1 MKILMVHQNYP
12 GQYRELLTWLIEQGG
27 HEIVF
32 LTQKEGVPQ
41 RAGVKVI
48 RYRAHHK
55 PSDAA
60 YALTKYWEECCG
72 NGLGAARAMEQLDA
86 EGFVPDIILGH
97 IGWGELTFVRQVW
110 KDVPVI
116 GYFEYYYLF
125 EGGSVG
131 FDPEFPATSDTRY
144 ILHARNAM
152 NFANIETVTLG
163 VVPTK
168 WQQDTF
174 PKSFHGKFYTCHDG
188 IRTDRLLPNP
198 DASIGLSRLK
208 RNITRNDEIITYMAR
223 NLEPV
228 RGFHQFMRA
237 LPKILDARPNA
248 RALIIG
254 GYEAS
259 YGRKSDIEG
268 GYRAQMEREVGKD
281 LDWSR
286 VHFLGRVPYD
296 DFRKIICLS
305 RCHIYLTV
313 PFVLSWSLLEAMS
326 MQAPIVASNTAP
338 VREVMKDGK
347 AGLMADFFSPDEI
360 AEKAIQLLSDYKL
373 GEKLGRTAR
382 AQVIRSF
389 DFEKVCLP
397 QHLKQINKLVPK
409 DKAIPLP
416 KGK

>member
-409 DKAIPLP
+409 DKVIPLP

>member
-1 MKILMVHQNYP
+1 MVHQNYP
-12 GQYRELLTWLIEQGG
+12 GQYREILTWLIEQGG

-32 LTQKEGVPQ
+32 LTQKERVPE
-41 RAGVKVI
+41 RAGVRVI
-48 RYRAHHK
+48 CYRAHHK
-55 PSDAA
+55 PTDTA

-86 EGFVPDIILGH
+86 EGFIPDIILGH

-116 GYFEYYYLF
+116 GYFEYFYLF

-163 VVPTK
+163 VAPTK
-168 WQQDTF
+168 WQHDTF
-174 PKSFHGKFYTCHDG
+174 PKSFHSKFYTCHDG

-208 RNITRNDEIITYMAR
+208 RKITRDDEIVTYMAR

-259 YGRKSDIEG
+259 YGRKSDMEG

-281 LDWSR
+281 VDWSR

-326 MQAPIVASNTAP
+326 MEAPIVASNTAP
-338 VREVMKDGK
+338 VREVLKDGK
-347 AGLMADFFSPDEI
+347 TGLMADFFSPDEI

-373 GEKLGRTAR
+373 GEKLGRAAR
-382 AQVIRSF
+382 AQVIKSF